1 MNILVE
7 GTYESLLE
15 KFTEDKDVTN
25 VLRELHVETS
35 DRHYKGMFT
44 LRRTVFNGDNVRQ
57 IVVMCPPIA
66 RQWTVAT
73 QENINTPDHQ

>member
-25 VLRELHVETS
+25 VLRELHVKTS
-35 DRHYKGMFT
+35 KRHYKGMFT
-44 LRRTVFNGDNVRQ
+44 LRRKVLNGDNVRR
-57 IVVMCPPIA
+57 IVVMCPPIS

-73 QENINTPDHQ
+73 NDR